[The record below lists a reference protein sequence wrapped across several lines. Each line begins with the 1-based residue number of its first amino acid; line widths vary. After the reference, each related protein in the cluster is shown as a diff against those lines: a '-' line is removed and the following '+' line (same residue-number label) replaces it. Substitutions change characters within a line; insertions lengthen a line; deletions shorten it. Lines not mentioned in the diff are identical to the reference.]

1 MVFKHTATPPT
12 IAVAYNMNSE
22 LILILSNALTGVA
35 AFFVGKRRTNAETD
49 SVVLKNLE
57 LSVNLY
63 AQIIRDLKTEIESLN
78 IKIQELEQK
87 IDVLHDEN
95 RKLKSKKNSL

>member
-1 MVFKHTATPPT
+1 MS
-12 IAVAYNMNSE
+12 SE
-22 LILILSNALTGVA
+22 LILLISNALTGVA
-35 AFFVGKRRTNAETD
+35 AFLVGKRRTNAETD

-78 IKIQELEQK
+78 IKIQDLEK
-87 IDVLHDEN
+87 KVDLLHAEN
-95 RKLKSKKNSL
+95 RKLKSKTKSNSI

>member
-1 MVFKHTATPPT
+1 M
-12 IAVAYNMNSE
+12 
-22 LILILSNALTGVA
+22 A

-78 IKIQELEQK
+78 IKIQDLEK
-87 IDVLHDEN
+87 KVDLLHAEN
-95 RKLKSKKNSL
+95 KKLKLKTKL

>member
-1 MVFKHTATPPT
+1 MNET
-12 IAVAYNMNSE
+12 I
-22 LILILSNALTGVA
+22 LLFLSNGLTAVVA
-35 AFFVGKRRTNAETD
+35 WFAGKRRTNAETD

-78 IKIQELEQK
+78 VKIQALENK
-87 IDVLHDEN
+87 IDILHEEN
-95 RKLKSKKNSL
+95 KALKSKAKKPI

>member
-1 MVFKHTATPPT
+1 MTTE
-12 IAVAYNMNSE
+12 ILLLISNS
-22 LILILSNALTGVA
+22 LTGVA
-35 AFFVGKRRTNAETD
+35 AFFIGKRRSNAETD

-87 IDVLHDEN
+87 IDILHAEN
-95 RKLKSKKNSL
+95 KKLKSKKNSL

>member
-1 MVFKHTATPPT
+1 MT
-12 IAVAYNMNSE
+12 SE
-22 LILILSNALTGVA
+22 LILIISNALTGIA

-63 AQIIRDLKTEIESLN
+63 AQIIKDLKTEIESLN

-87 IDVLHDEN
+87 IDILHAEN
-95 RKLKSKKNSL
+95 RKLKSKKNTL

>member
-1 MVFKHTATPPT
+1 MS
-12 IAVAYNMNSE
+12 SE
-22 LILILSNALTGVA
+22 LILIISNALTGMA

-78 IKIQELEQK
+78 IKIQDLEK
-87 IDVLHDEN
+87 KVDLLHAEN
-95 RKLKSKKNSL
+95 KKLKLKTNL

>member
-1 MVFKHTATPPT
+1 
-12 IAVAYNMNSE
+12 MNSE
-22 LILILSNALTGVA
+22 LILILSNALTGIA

-95 RKLKSKKNSL
+95 RKLRTKKNSL